1 MIVEERRQIANKV
14 EDTVHAFAYSNEL
27 PIDLLAIFPD
37 RNSEDC
43 FNMKM
48 RTVLPTP
55 YNQEIDRI
63 AIRALSD
70 IDKKFV
76 LNIG

>member
-37 RNSEDC
+37 RNSEAW
-43 FNMKM
+43 FNMRM
-48 RTVLPTP
+48 RTILPER
-55 YNQEIDRI
+55 YNQEIDKI

-70 IDKKFV
+70 IDKKFF
-76 LNIG
+76 LNIC